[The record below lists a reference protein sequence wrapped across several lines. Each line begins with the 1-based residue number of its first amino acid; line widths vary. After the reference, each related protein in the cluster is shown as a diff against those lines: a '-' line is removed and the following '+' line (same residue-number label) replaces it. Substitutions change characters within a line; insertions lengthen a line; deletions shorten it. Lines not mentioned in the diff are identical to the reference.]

1 MASKLSKDSRP
12 TWPRRAIVT
21 AGMPYG
27 NKNLHFGHVGGV
39 FIPADFYARFLRDRI
54 GRENVL
60 FVSGTD
66 CYGSPIMESYRKL
79 HDEQGYEKHISDYVE
94 ANHESQ
100 AATLAGYDVEPDF
113 FGGSALEPAVHVH
126 EQMTDEIIL
135 RLKEQGVL
143 EKRATKQFFDPVAQ
157 QFLNGRQVTGRCP
170 IQGCKSEKA
179 YADECDLG
187 HQFEPEELIAP
198 KSALTGETPELRP
211 VDNIYFDLPS
221 YLDFLKGFTKKLE
234 GDETVRSVVV
244 KTLEEWLNPPQLYIQ
259 NKFREAFDAIEGELP
274 PHTVTEPE
282 GNKSSFTVT
291 FPSWRE
297 RDDAHEVLGAGGVRF
312 RSGKALVPFRLTGNI
327 AWGVPVTD
335 ECGCSGLTCWVWP
348 ESLWAPVSFTR
359 TALAADEQAGGTRY
373 AAHNWRDWWCDPEA
387 HVYQFIGQD
396 NIYFYGIAQTAMWE
410 ALGWNMQQSTLVA
423 NYHVLYMG
431 KKASSS
437 SKTPPPPAS
446 ELLDHY
452 SAEQLRAHFLSL
464 GLGEKPVSFSPK
476 AYDLRE
482 TGKNPDGTP
491 LLARDDKRVIDPVL
505 KEGTLLT
512 GVFNRLARSCFY
524 GVAKKD
530 GDPSTVRT
538 GCIPAG
544 EASAE
549 ATEAAEQAALAFEQA
564 MWRTELH
571 RALGVCDA
579 FLRTANKRWSD
590 ASKAAKAVQKDDQAA
605 GDALMHQALVDAF
618 LELRVATVLM
628 HGIVPAGCELIC
640 EHFDIAPEAFFSW
653 EHVLDSTDALVE
665 SLGEKPGTHRVE
677 ELPPRFDFFSY

>member
-79 HDEQGYEKHISDYVE
+79 HDEQGYEKRISDYVE

-113 FGGSALEPAVHVH
+113 FGGSALEPAAHVH

-198 KSALTGETPELRP
+198 RSALTGETPELRP

-234 GDETVRSVVV
+234 DDETVRSVVV

-359 TALAADEQAGGTRY
+359 TALAADEQAGGTLRTTG
-373 AAHNWRDWWCDPEA
+373 ATGGATPRRTCTSSSVRTTSTSTA
-387 HVYQFIGQD
+387 SRRRRCGKRSA
-396 NIYFYGIAQTAMWE
+396 GICSRARSWQTIMC
-410 ALGWNMQQSTLVA
+410 STWA
-423 NYHVLYMG
+423 RRQARAPRPRRRPQ
-431 KKASSS
+431 ASSS
-437 SKTPPPPAS
+437 TTTATNSCAPTSSRWA
-446 ELLDHY
+446 
-452 SAEQLRAHFLSL
+452 
-464 GLGEKPVSFSPK
+464 
-476 AYDLRE
+476 
-482 TGKNPDGTP
+482 
-491 LLARDDKRVIDPVL
+491 
-505 KEGTLLT
+505 
-512 GVFNRLARSCFY
+512 LARS
-524 GVAKKD
+524 
-530 GDPSTVRT
+530 R
-538 GCIPAG
+538 
-544 EASAE
+544 
-549 ATEAAEQAALAFEQA
+549 
-564 MWRTELH
+564 
-571 RALGVCDA
+571 
-579 FLRTANKRWSD
+579 
-590 ASKAAKAVQKDDQAA
+590 
-605 GDALMHQALVDAF
+605 
-618 LELRVATVLM
+618 
-628 HGIVPAGCELIC
+628 
-640 EHFDIAPEAFFSW
+640 
-653 EHVLDSTDALVE
+653 
-665 SLGEKPGTHRVE
+665 
-677 ELPPRFDFFSY
+677 

>member
-211 VDNIYFDLPS
+211 VDNIYF
-221 YLDFLKGFTKKLE
+221 
-234 GDETVRSVVV
+234 
-244 KTLEEWLNPPQLYIQ
+244 
-259 NKFREAFDAIEGELP
+259 
-274 PHTVTEPE
+274 
-282 GNKSSFTVT
+282 
-291 FPSWRE
+291 
-297 RDDAHEVLGAGGVRF
+297 
-312 RSGKALVPFRLTGNI
+312 
-327 AWGVPVTD
+327 
-335 ECGCSGLTCWVWP
+335 
-348 ESLWAPVSFTR
+348 
-359 TALAADEQAGGTRY
+359 
-373 AAHNWRDWWCDPEA
+373 
-387 HVYQFIGQD
+387 
-396 NIYFYGIAQTAMWE
+396 YGIAQTAMWE

-590 ASKAAKAVQKDDQAA
+590 ASKAAKAAQKDDQAA

-665 SLGEKPGTHRVE
+665 SLGEKPGTHRVK